1 MSIVSI
7 IRRKERNR
15 AAIDFTLDYHAH
27 ILPGCDHGSDSL
39 ETSQKQIAM
48 AKAAG
53 IKTICATPHFYPNR
67 DTTHSFLLR
76 RQLSYEKLSPYLVKS
91 DPQILLG
98 AEVLICDAI
107 ENMDELY
114 SLCLEGTNELLIE
127 MPFYKWPSSIWA
139 TIYHLNDREDI
150 RPVIAHA
157 ERYPAENI
165 ELLIREGIS
174 LQLNVDCLLKPFKRK
189 RYFSWIENGYVAYLG
204 SDIHMTGANYQDW
217 IKCKIAVNAFCS
229 R

>member
-165 ELLIREGIS
+165 ELLIREGIN
-174 LQLNVDCLLKPFKRK
+174 LQFERAAELRDMINDLKEKGTF
-189 RYFSWIENGYVAYLG
+189 LG
-204 SDIHMTGANYQDW
+204 LKMGMWLILAATYIRQVQI
-217 IKCKIAVNAFCS
+217 IKIG
-229 R
+229 